1 MVILPFILN
10 GEKRRKKCIK
20 NFKKL
25 SYKNYK
31 INRKYKK
38 KTNKNKNVKKKLNKK
53 KNLKKKIL
61 RMKTKLLISG
71 NTDQCLAMS
80 LVILSI
86 PLVC

>member
-38 KTNKNKNVKKKLNKK
+38 NPNKNKNVKKKLNKK
-53 KNLKKKIL
+53 KN
-61 RMKTKLLISG
+61 
-71 NTDQCLAMS
+71 
-80 LVILSI
+80 
-86 PLVC
+86 